1 MYHTSI
7 CNYSLHCL
15 FSFPVWC
22 NSDFQFYC
30 WKTDECRLSNVRCDG
45 INQCPQ
51 KEDELNCPSM
61 LHYSTLGWDYTWN
74 AKLEFL
80 QALESC
86 TRFSV
91 KRKPAC
97 VSLVGMI
104 MPLKNIGA

>member
-7 CNYSLHCL
+7 CDYKLHCS

-61 LHYSTLGWDYTWN
+61 LHYY
-74 AKLEFL
+74 
-80 QALESC
+80 
-86 TRFSV
+86 
-91 KRKPAC
+91 
-97 VSLVGMI
+97 
-104 MPLKNIGA
+104 IGL